1 MKKESKYEEKGYNL
15 IINTLKHFKRF
26 FTKIVTNFTVFED
39 QIRFQKYK
47 LSFGERDDDIYIS
60 TFPKSGTTLTQ
71 VILYC
76 LTTDGKM
83 NFNHIYDVSPW
94 IRNASFLRQKPKEL
108 ASPRVIKT
116 HDKYKDFPKKTKGKI
131 IYIHRSGMDVAV
143 SMYNQQK
150 NYNNSELK
158 FDDYIKSFFKSKN
171 WFNHS
176 KEWLKNK
183 NDFDIIYIKY
193 EDLINNKRNEI
204 ERIISF
210 LNLKCSETAINRALK
225 YSSFTYMK
233 QHESK
238 FGDQPIEKKEKV
250 YNKFIRKGKE
260 GEGKKQF
267 SKDQAKIFNDL
278 YVDKVKDLEKKIFI
292 NE

>member
-15 IINTLKHFKRF
+15 IINILKHFKRF
-26 FTKIVTNFTVFED
+26 FSKIVSNFTVFEEK
-39 QIRFQKYK
+39 IRFQKYK

-94 IRNASFLRQKPKEL
+94 IRNASFLGQKPKEL

-158 FDDYIKSFFKSKN
+158 FEDFLKSFFKSKS

-250 YNKFIRKGKE
+250 YNKFIRKGKV

-267 SKDQAKIFNDL
+267 SKDQRKIFDDL
-278 YVDKVKDLEKKIFI
+278 YSDKVKDLEKKNFI